1 MKFLLLVMAAILIG
15 EWIYPNFESV
25 PAISTRG
32 FSGED
37 FNVIAGIT
45 TLAKNRET

>member
-15 EWIYPNFESV
+15 EWICPNFESV

-32 FSGED
+32 FSED